1 MKEQTK
7 NKRGSLRPLERLV
20 SRRKLDYTRELI
32 RCWVESWGVENV
44 YLAYSGGKDSEVL
57 LHIVRSM
64 YPNVLAVF
72 SNTGLE
78 FPEIVKHV
86 RTHGNITELR
96 PKMPFHKV
104 IEKYGW
110 PVISKNVS
118 MAISRYRTTKRQDQR
133 DYRLNGKVV
142 KGKKLTAGTIP
153 KKWQY
158 MINAPFRIS
167 EACCQQLKKNPFKK
181 FERKTGMKPM
191 IGIMSGDSD
200 IRRRD
205 ILSRGC
211 NVYDARS
218 PQSRPLA
225 NWGEQDIYDY
235 IAEFGVKICEIYGK
249 GYDRTGCIF
258 CMYGLQQEEKNT
270 GENRFKKMK
279 LTHPKL
285 YDYCINKL
293 GAGAV
298 MDFMGIAY

>member
-1 MKEQTK
+1 MIQTNSFDEK
-7 NKRGSLRPLERLV
+7 LE
-20 SRRKLDYTRELI
+20 YTKELI
-32 RCWVESWGVENV
+32 RCWVDSWGVGGV

-57 LHIVRSM
+57 LHIARGLFTDI
-64 YPNVLAVF
+64 PAVF

-86 RTHGNITELR
+86 RTHNNVHELR

-118 MAISRYRTTKRQDQR
+118 MAISRYRNTKRQDQR

-142 KGKKLTAGTIP
+142 DGKKLTAGTIP

-158 MINAPFRIS
+158 MLDAPFAIS
-167 EACCQQLKKNPFKK
+167 EACCQQLKKNPFRK
-181 FERKTGMKPM
+181 FEKATGLKPM

-205 ILSRGC
+205 IMNRGC
-211 NVYDARS
+211 NVYDAGH

-225 NWGEQDIYDY
+225 KWDEQDIYEY
-235 IAEFGVKICEIYGK
+235 IKRFDVEICSVYGE

-258 CMYGLQQEEKNT
+258 CMYGLQQEIKNT
-270 GENRFKKMK
+270 GSNRFEKMK
-279 LTHPKL
+279 RTHPKQ
-285 YDYCINKL
+285 YDYVINKL
-293 GAGAV
+293 GAGEV
-298 MDFMGIAY
+298 LDYMGITY